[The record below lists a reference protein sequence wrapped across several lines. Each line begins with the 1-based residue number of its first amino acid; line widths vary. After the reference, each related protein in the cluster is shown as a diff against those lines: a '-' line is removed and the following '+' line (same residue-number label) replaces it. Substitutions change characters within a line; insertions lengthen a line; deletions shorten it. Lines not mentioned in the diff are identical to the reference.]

1 MNRFKIKKT
10 KMLDEAVLGH
20 KRQGIL
26 KVSLIFVLVFFI
38 GNMLSSVIQSVPL
51 TIYSFSAIF
60 SSEEYHTLIGQ
71 LESGSISLEE
81 YTELATSLI
90 TSIMTSL
97 PFWVT
102 LITLF
107 STALVIVT
115 SIVYCVKFE
124 KRPITSMGVRKKDI
138 AKEYLIGMGIGAGMF
153 ALSYLFAYLCGAVT
167 ISVNSYISP
176 FIILFF
182 LGFVIQGASEEFLV
196 RGYYMISLARDTTI
210 PVAIGLSSIFFG
222 LLHIANAG
230 FTFIAFINIVLMG
243 IFLGIYVFKRGD
255 IWGACAIHSTWNF
268 VQGNIFGARVSGII
282 IDKSV
287 FVTTYNEDLSFISG
301 GSFGL
306 EGSLCVTLILLVS
319 ILLVLLVGTKKSE
332 VSDYEIDA

>member
-1 MNRFKIKKT
+1 
-10 KMLDEAVLGH
+10 MLDEAVLGH

-107 STALVIVT
+107 STALIIVT

-138 AKEYLIGMGIGAGMF
+138 AKEYLIGMGIGTGMF

-196 RGYYMISLARDTTI
+196 RGYYISCKRYYNSCCNWSFLY
-210 PVAIGLSSIFFG
+210 
-222 LLHIANAG
+222 LLWLTSYCKCRLYLYCLYKYCFDGH
-230 FTFIAFINIVLMG
+230 FP
-243 IFLGIYVFKRGD
+243 
-255 IWGACAIHSTWNF
+255 WNLRF
-268 VQGNIFGARVSGII
+268 QAW
-282 IDKSV
+282 
-287 FVTTYNEDLSFISG
+287 
-301 GSFGL
+301 
-306 EGSLCVTLILLVS
+306 
-319 ILLVLLVGTKKSE
+319 
-332 VSDYEIDA
+332 